1 MGRSAGLELESGQSH
16 HSSSN
21 QHICI
26 TQSNTASSSASSCVS
41 GLREPHRGHD
51 TPSTPPGV
59 SSEEPSAPTNT
70 VAILPHW
77 WGKRQFVRHINKLL
91 SCSEDL
97 WCTIY
102 SSNKSGGL
110 NNCMWKWSNLLYN
123 ANDLHN
129 MLVYLLISH
138 NKSREDQTKRLAS
151 HKDGSWGK
159 LPIMFLLLFFTIIFC
174 SNVCTNIPIPQASD
188 YPN

>member
-51 TPSTPPGV
+51 TPSTPLGV

-77 WGKRQFVRHINKLL
+77 WGKRQFVRHIINYWVAPRICGAQSTVQIK
-91 SCSEDL
+91 D
-97 WCTIY
+97 
-102 SSNKSGGL
+102 GGL
-110 NNCMWKWSNLLYN
+110 NNCMWKWSDLLYN

-129 MLVYLLISH
+129 MLVCLLISH

-151 HKDGSWGK
+151 HKDWK
-159 LPIMFLLLFFTIIFC
+159 LGETSNNVSFIIFHHHFLFQC
-174 SNVCTNIPIPQASD
+174 MYKYSNTSGFRLP
-188 YPN
+188 